1 MVLMLTY
8 TVQGTYCGTPKITLK
23 MDNYQVWKYIFDAF
37 ICNGRTYTAEVYLL
51 VIVIVI
57 VILTLQQEEQDRTYN
72 TCIY

>member
-1 MVLMLTY
+1 
-8 TVQGTYCGTPKITLK
+8 

-72 TCIY
+72 TCIYYVEERGRE

>member
-1 MVLMLTY
+1 
-8 TVQGTYCGTPKITLK
+8 